1 MTTLVI
7 NHPFMLV
14 STCLFWVSALFA
26 ITLMFIL
33 RRTAEEEPE
42 VEYYKD
48 KAETLRNEKITREA
62 MARDEMR
69 DYTPDTNEEMH
80 KYMNA
85 TPEEPS
91 EIESHFLTHLDELNE
106 QTNF

>member
-1 MTTLVI
+1 MQAFLIT
-7 NHPFMLV
+7 
-14 STCLFWVSALFA
+14 STILFWTGALFA

-33 RRTAEEEPE
+33 RRTAEEEPDMYDFE
-42 VEYYKD
+42 FTEQ
-48 KAETLRNEKITREA
+48 
-62 MARDEMR
+62 MR

>member
-1 MTTLVI
+1 MQAFLIT
-7 NHPFMLV
+7 
-14 STCLFWVSALFA
+14 STILFWTGALFA

-33 RRTAEEEPE
+33 RRTAEVEPE

-48 KAETLRNEKITREA
+48 KVETLRNEKITREA

-69 DYTPDTNEEMH
+69 DY
-80 KYMNA
+80 MNA

-91 EIESHFLTHLDELNE
+91 DIESHFLTHLDELNE
-106 QTNF
+106 QTNW

>member
-1 MTTLVI
+1 MQAFLIT
-7 NHPFMLV
+7 
-14 STCLFWVSALFA
+14 STILFWTGALFA

-33 RRTAEEEPE
+33 RRTAEEEPDMYDFE
-42 VEYYKD
+42 FTEQ
-48 KAETLRNEKITREA
+48 
-62 MARDEMR
+62 MR
-69 DYTPDTNEEMH
+69 D
-80 KYMNA
+80 YMNA

>member
-48 KAETLRNEKITREA
+48 KAETLRNEKITLEA

-69 DYTPDTNEEMH
+69 DH
-80 KYMNA
+80 MNA

-91 EIESHFLTHLDELNE
+91 DIESHFLTHLDELNE
-106 QTNF
+106 QTNW

>member
-1 MTTLVI
+1 MQAFLIT
-7 NHPFMLV
+7 
-14 STCLFWVSALFA
+14 STILFWTGVLFA

-33 RRTAEEEPE
+33 RRTAEEDPE

-48 KAETLRNEKITREA
+48 RAETLKNEKITLEA

-69 DYTPDTNEEMH
+69 DH
-80 KYMNA
+80 MNA

-91 EIESHFLTHLDELNE
+91 DIESHFLTHLDELNE
-106 QTNF
+106 QTNW